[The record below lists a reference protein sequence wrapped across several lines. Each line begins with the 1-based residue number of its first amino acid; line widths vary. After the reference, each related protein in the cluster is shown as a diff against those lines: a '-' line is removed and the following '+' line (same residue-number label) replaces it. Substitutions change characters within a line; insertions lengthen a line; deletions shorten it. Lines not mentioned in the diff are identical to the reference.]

1 MNLGRSIRD
10 LSLRR
15 QLMLLFALLAIT
27 TTTISTVALTSLSSH
42 RLHVALRERSV
53 QYARQM
59 QQQLAS
65 VVAFNDHLSP
75 RELFAALQVDHEIDG
90 LAIYTERGELFD
102 GSGRFPPLLQV
113 TRGKAGASV
122 SDPKSD
128 ARGHAITIAPI
139 RPRDGPGG
147 LLYVSLSTRMI
158 EAAQWR
164 DFWIACAIAAA
175 VALFA
180 LWLAEASSRRNSARL
195 ASIAAAA
202 NRMASGDRVLAS
214 LDDQSRDEIGV
225 LAHSFNTMVSQI
237 QRVSTENERLVATER
252 ERLETVVAERTQAL
266 ELSRE
271 MFRMIAESTKA
282 IPFTMNHNYG
292 SFPYIGN
299 LEAVSA
305 AARNIQWDQ
314 PGALDVLLPRAD
326 NPELRRQLDE
336 CTAGHFDFEA
346 IMARLD
352 ERRSEMRFMGTCDV
366 RDGVK
371 YLRGLAQDITE
382 LRRLERELAAAQKL
396 DSVGRLAAGVAH
408 EINTPVQFVS
418 DNIQFLNGAIADIG
432 PVIEAYRELRQA
444 VATGGD
450 AAASAQRAVAAEAT
464 ADLDYVL
471 EYAPNALA
479 TAIEG
484 LGRIAVI
491 VRSMKEFAHPDSAQM
506 VAADLNRAIQTTLVI
521 SRNEYKYVAEVD
533 AQFGELPLVNCH
545 LGEINQVVLNL
556 IVNAAHAMADV
567 VKGGTNL
574 GRLTVRTRLDG
585 NEVEIA
591 IGDTGTGI
599 PAEARDKIFEPFY
612 TTKEVGKGTGQGLAI
627 ARNVIVNKHGG
638 TLHFETECG
647 KGTTFFIRLPIGAEA
662 EATAEAVAACA

>member
-1 MNLGRSIRD
+1 MNLVQAIRD

-15 QLMLLFALLAIT
+15 QLMLLFALLSVT
-27 TTTISTVALTSLSSH
+27 TTTISTVALTTLSSH
-42 RLHVALRERSV
+42 RLHVALRDRSV

-65 VVAFNDHLSP
+65 VVAFNDHLST
-75 RELFAALQVDHEIDG
+75 RELFAALLVDKEIDG
-90 LAIYTERGELFD
+90 LAIYTQRGELFE
-102 GSGRFPPLLQV
+102 GSGRFPPMLRV
-113 TRGKAGASV
+113 SRSKAGDSV
-122 SDPKSD
+122 SDATSD
-128 ARGHAITIAPI
+128 TRGLAITIAPI

-147 LLYVSLSTRMI
+147 LLYVSLSTRLI

-164 DFWIACAIAAA
+164 DFWIACAIGAG
-175 VALFA
+175 VALCA
-180 LWLAEASSRRNSARL
+180 LWLAVASSRRTTARL

-202 NRMASGDRVLAS
+202 NRMALGDRALAS

-225 LAHSFNTMVSQI
+225 LAHSFNTMVSEI
-237 QRVSTENERLVATER
+237 QRVSMENERLVATER
-252 ERLETVVAERTQAL
+252 ERLETLVAERTQAL

-271 MFRMIAESTKA
+271 MFRMIAESTRA
-282 IPFTMNHNYG
+282 IPFTLNHNDG

-299 LEAVSA
+299 LETVSA
-305 AARNIQWDQ
+305 RAREIQWDQ
-314 PGALDVLLPRAD
+314 PGALDTLLPRAA
-326 NPELRRQLDE
+326 NPQLRRQFDE
-336 CTAGHFDFEA
+336 CPPGHFDFEA
-346 IMARLD
+346 IIVRLD
-352 ERRSEMRFMGTCDV
+352 ERRAEMRITGSCDV
-366 RDGVK
+366 SDGVK
-371 YLRGLAQDITE
+371 YLRGLALDITE
-382 LRRLERELAAAQKL
+382 LRRLARDLAAAQKL

-418 DNIQFLNGAIADIG
+418 DNIQFLDGAIADIG
-432 PVIEAYRELRQA
+432 LVIKAYRELRQA
-444 VATGGD
+444 VESGGD
-450 AAASAQRAVAAEAT
+450 AVADAQRALAAETA

-521 SRNEYKYVAEVD
+521 SRSEYKYVAEVD
-533 AQFGELPLVNCH
+533 AQYGELPLVNCH

-567 VKGGTNL
+567 VKGGTDL
-574 GRLTVRTRLDG
+574 GKLTVRTRLDG
-585 NEVEIA
+585 DEVEIA

-599 PAEARDKIFEPFY
+599 PPEARDKIFEPFY

-627 ARNVIVNKHGG
+627 ARNVIVNKHAGS
-638 TLHFETECG
+638 LRFKTECG
-647 KGTTFFIRLPIGAEA
+647 KGTTFFIRLPIGAAA
-662 EATAEAVAACA
+662 EAADEAMPARA